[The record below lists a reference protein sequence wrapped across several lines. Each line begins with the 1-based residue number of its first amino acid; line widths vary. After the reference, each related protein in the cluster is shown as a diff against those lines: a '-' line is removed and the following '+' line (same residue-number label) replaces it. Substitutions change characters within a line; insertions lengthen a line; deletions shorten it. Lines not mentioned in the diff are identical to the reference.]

1 MISLVLPAL
10 SAAQLAATIARADA
24 GGGNAKLQYYGTDT
38 PGGAGPHLD
47 TLLATVTLAKPCAT
61 VTAGTLRWN
70 YDAPGIVLATGKPR
84 WCVLVAGDNAQLHIG
99 DVTDMDHDG
108 AYRVQG
114 AVTEPSE
121 NTPTLIAGGTIS
133 PGTMSIE

>member
-38 PGGAGPHLD
+38 PVGDGSHLD

-61 VTAGTLRWN
+61 VTAGTLHWN

-114 AVTEPSE
+114 AATESGE

>member
-38 PGGAGPHLD
+38 PVSGGPHLD
-47 TLLATVTLAKPCAT
+47 TLLATVTLAKPCGT
-61 VTAGTLRWN
+61 VTAGVLRWN
-70 YDAPGIVLATGKPR
+70 YDAPGMVLATGKPR
-84 WCVLVAGDNAQLHIG
+84 WCVLVAADGTQLHIG